1 MPKIMEDLSVYES
14 TFNFYTQ
21 DEPKVAE
28 KTKGKAKTRGKKA
41 LADISNMSRGST
53 GLNQDY
59 NSGPSLDAL
68 RKHIEQLQQEKSVL
82 MKHLTEKNKVIELS
96 GYEMQKLRVTL
107 QKMKEQNLQLAQSNS
122 QMQTELRVIKEKQKV
137 LNHELACKNGVIIAK
152 NLEFEEKIKTRM
164 CEANYSDHNKVT
176 EPVETEVR
184 TVAEGDDDKHDTNS
198 SREISKV
205 NNSTVEDNND
215 KGKSKRLQKRRQSA
229 KFKVEDSLKMTDIDD
244 VTPCSLP
251 VDAHDHDDG
260 KMKVNDYDSGT
271 SSSSKTED
279 KGDSSQESRKTSLSR
294 PVRAS
299 AKKVQ
304 SYKEIN
310 VNAKMRRE

>member
-14 TFNFYTQ
+14 TFNFITQ

-68 RKHIEQLQQEKSVL
+68 RKHIEQLQQEKAVL

-122 QMQTELRVIKEKQKV
+122 QMQTELRAIKEKQKV
-137 LNHELACKNGVIIAK
+137 LSHELACKNGMIIAK
-152 NLEFEEKIKTRM
+152 NLELEEKNKTRM
-164 CEANYSDHNKVT
+164 CESNYSDHNKVT
-176 EPVETEVR
+176 EPVETEVG
-184 TVAEGDDDKHDTNS
+184 TVAEGDDDKNDTNS
-198 SREISKV
+198 SREIFKV
-205 NNSTVEDNND
+205 QDNND

-229 KFKVEDSLKMTDIDD
+229 KFNVEDSLKMTDIDD

-251 VDAHDHDDG
+251 VDGHDHDDG

-271 SSSSKTED
+271 SLSSKTED

-294 PVRAS
+294 PVRVS